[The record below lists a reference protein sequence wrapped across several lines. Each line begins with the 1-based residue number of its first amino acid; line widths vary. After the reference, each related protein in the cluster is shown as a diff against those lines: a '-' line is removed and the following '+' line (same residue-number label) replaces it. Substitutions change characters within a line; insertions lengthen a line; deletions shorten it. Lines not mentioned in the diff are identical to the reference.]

1 MDFNVLPGPP
11 LAELARTTMAS
22 VSAAV
27 VTCPGPAV
35 LPPATVPVRTGQ
47 RGDPVLLPSPGSM
60 LARHLAA
67 GPAMVTVTVPAD
79 APFSALRLTGMT
91 RPRVPRPGVTQP
103 GRTRQ
108 GMTRPGITAS
118 AMTWPG
124 APRDAY
130 PVVLNAVEFTG
141 TAPAQVALAQ
151 YEAAAPDPFRREAP
165 MTLRHL
171 ERRHMTELVG
181 CVRAHGITTAEWVIP
196 RHLDR
201 FGLELLVLTSSG
213 LAAVRLA
220 FPGGPVTETAD
231 VPLSIRA
238 LLACRCASESRQSER
253 RP

>member
-1 MDFNVLPGPP
+1 MDFDVLPGPP
-11 LAELARTTMAS
+11 LAELARTTMTS

-47 RGDPVLLPSPGSM
+47 RGDPVLLPRPGSM

-79 APFSALRLTGMT
+79 APFAALRLTGMT
-91 RPRVPRPGVTQP
+91 RPRAAQS
-103 GRTRQ
+103 
-108 GMTRPGITAS
+108 GITRS

-130 PVVLNAVEFTG
+130 PVILNAVEFTG

-165 MTLRHL
+165 VILRHI
-171 ERRHMTELVG
+171 ERCHMTELVD

-196 RHLDR
+196 RRLDR
-201 FGLELLVLTSSG
+201 FGLELLVLASSG

-220 FPGGPVTETAD
+220 FPDGPVTGTAD
-231 VPLSIRA
+231 VPLPIRA
-238 LLACRCASESRQSER
+238 LLTCRCASESRQSEHR
-253 RP
+253 R